1 MKRINRFW
9 SLILSC
15 AFCMSLCVPS
25 FAADKASN
33 ESLLLAE
40 SFIPTSN
47 NNAVESSAPSDNG
60 HLINADGTT
69 SSTTIDDID
78 RIIHERDRAFLEGN
92 TSKVNQYQQQL
103 RNAGATPSTLSEIS
117 VSAGNVDTQSLKRI
131 VSSATFDT
139 YTYYAYANGTRYQIK
154 RITANPSINSNLY
167 HSASVNKKTISSSLS
182 AGTYELFKVMGSAA
196 IGSAGKIAETCITA
210 YEAFKSVI
218 SGLTPSTTIYDITA
232 TYACAALEQVSFY
245 QYQTSDGVWNPFAS
259 SSYVQTAISGTVF
272 DVNYS
277 GGSKKGLNMAVSGS
291 ENTLYSPY
299 SLKSDYSGYDTG
311 DMLER
316 YFTSYIFDKNS
327 QVMGISFY
335 HNANGT
341 VKTITTFGMVCP
353 TTTVDIT

>member
-1 MKRINRFW
+1 
-9 SLILSC
+9 
-15 AFCMSLCVPS
+15 
-25 FAADKASN
+25 
-33 ESLLLAE
+33 
-40 SFIPTSN
+40 
-47 NNAVESSAPSDNG
+47 
-60 HLINADGTT
+60 
-69 SSTTIDDID
+69 
-78 RIIHERDRAFLEGN
+78 
-92 TSKVNQYQQQL
+92 
-103 RNAGATPSTLSEIS
+103 
-117 VSAGNVDTQSLKRI
+117 
-131 VSSATFDT
+131 
-139 YTYYAYANGTRYQIK
+139 
-154 RITANPSINSNLY
+154 
-167 HSASVNKKTISSSLS
+167 
-182 AGTYELFKVMGSAA
+182 MGSAA

>member
-15 AFCMSLCVPS
+15 AFCISLCVPS

-78 RIIHERDRAFLEGN
+78 RIIHERNRAFLEGN

-210 YEAFKSVI
+210 Y
-218 SGLTPSTTIYDITA
+218 GL
-232 TYACAALEQVSFY
+232 
-245 QYQTSDGVWNPFAS
+245 
-259 SSYVQTAISGTVF
+259 
-272 DVNYS
+272 
-277 GGSKKGLNMAVSGS
+277 
-291 ENTLYSPY
+291 
-299 SLKSDYSGYDTG
+299 
-311 DMLER
+311 
-316 YFTSYIFDKNS
+316 
-327 QVMGISFY
+327 
-335 HNANGT
+335 
-341 VKTITTFGMVCP
+341 
-353 TTTVDIT
+353 